1 MSLIPKL
8 TPLRQFDTCRL
19 IPSRFADL
27 EDSVL
32 APLAEDDGM
41 LRDLFDLDNAT
52 NERLRGESGLLP
64 GIGMDEL
71 VFGVPNFRI
80 INAAFTYARPEGSR
94 FNDGERGAWYCGF
107 AAETSLAEVI
117 FHKTVEYHEIK
128 RFDDSV
134 TYQSLLADFSAP
146 FHDLRGIAAYEHCLD
161 PQSYLASQ
169 ALAAELLEAG
179 SMGVIYPSVR
189 HPGGTCLACFRPA
202 LVGNVRKA
210 QTYRLTWRGSPQP
223 AVEILS

>member
-1 MSLIPKL
+1 MTVIPKL

-32 APLAEDDGM
+32 APLAEDDDM

-52 NERLRGESGLLP
+52 NERLRAESGLLP

-80 INAAFTYARPEGSR
+80 INAAYTYARPEGSR
-94 FNDGERGAWYCGF
+94 FNDGERGAWYCAF

-117 FHKTVEYHEIK
+117 FHKTVEYSEIQ

-134 TYQSLLADFSAP
+134 SYQCLLADFSAS
-146 FHDLRGIAAYEHCLD
+146 FHDIRGVAAYGDCLD
-161 PQSYLASQ
+161 PQSYVASQ
-169 ALAAELLEAG
+169 ALAAELLEQG

-189 HPGGTCLACFRPA
+189 QQGGVCLACFRPA